1 MAKIEDMWV
10 TPGTRPN
17 GLQAAADGLWVISAD
32 EGSHLYKLDY
42 EAGDVIVDVPTETYR
57 SSGLT
62 VGGGHVWVASTH
74 SSRLYKLNEDGSTVE
89 FYDPPGTGV
98 HDPRDTGPG
107 YNRPHGME
115 WVDGRMWV
123 AAKPALRLYL
133 IDPETLAVERSI
145 PTPGAGSARDSLG
158 RRGTVVRGPRDGE
171 DPPAGRGD
179 WRDSGGDRRAS
190 TGAARSD
197 DARGGAY
204 LLLRS
209 EWSGVSGGGM
219 SPLAKSIGIFS

>member
-1 MAKIEDMWV
+1 MDA
-10 TPGTRPN
+10 
-17 GLQAAADGLWVISAD
+17 
-32 EGSHLYKLDY
+32 
-42 EAGDVIVDVPTETYR
+42 PTETYR

-123 AAKPALRLYL
+123 AAKAGAT
-133 IDPETLAVERSI
+133 TLSDRPGDACGGAVDTDS
-145 PTPGAGSARDSLG
+145 GGGSARDSVG
-158 RRGTVVRGPRDGE
+158 RRGAVVRGPRDGE
-171 DPPAGRGD
+171 DSSAGRGD
-179 WRDSGGDRRAS
+179 WRNSGGDRRARA
-190 TGAARSD
+190 GAARSD

-209 EWSGVSGGGM
+209 EWSGCVGWRYES
-219 SPLAKSIGIFS
+219 SR